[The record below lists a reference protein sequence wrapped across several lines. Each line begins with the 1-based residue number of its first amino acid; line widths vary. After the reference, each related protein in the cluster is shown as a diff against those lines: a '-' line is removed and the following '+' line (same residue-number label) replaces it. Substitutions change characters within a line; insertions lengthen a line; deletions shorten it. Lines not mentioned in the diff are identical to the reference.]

1 MWYLVVRV
9 SPLFSYFSFNITL
22 WLLEIILRINHLNAN
37 FSETAFYIHLFSL
50 KKKKKKD
57 LVKFAFQTDV

>member
-1 MWYLVVRV
+1 MSMWYLVVRV

-37 FSETAFYIHLFSL
+37 FSETAFLYTPF
-50 KKKKKKD
+50 
-57 LVKFAFQTDV
+57 